1 MEVEIKIKIEVRKE
15 DFDKRQLISDIRYQ
29 FSDIT
34 GYDIEEI
41 EVETD
46 Q

>member
-1 MEVEIKIKIEVRKE
+1 MDVEITIKIEVRKE
-15 DFDKRQLISDIRYQ
+15 DFDKRQLIADIRYQ

-41 EVETD
+41 EVKTD